1 MSSISWINGLLKNG
15 LDNGVFQSQ
24 TQSSMKRARGDAR
37 GATASDLTRSL
48 LANAAALSGGNLP
61 SGTTAGANNNPLT
74 ANLGNLIDLRA
85 SLVKATEDTSLTIKT
100 AEGDTVTLTSHTQ
113 VESMKAKLTYG
124 PNDAPAGTATG
135 TATTPPKVEG
145 RDHAGDEDDNQG
157 VTTAKLREI
166 KLDQNVTL
174 SVQGDLSE
182 QELDDI
188 KKLVSRLGSELN
200 QLGFGERGHDGDHGD
215 DARAGNTSLQRIDTS
230 NLGSLSSF
238 DLHVER
244 TLEVTK
250 IHVVRLPDAPPP
262 TATPAVNSVP
272 GKGTIQTL
280 PQAAPAAPAAPAK
293 PKAKA
298 KPATTPPAPAPSA
311 APQPNWKVDAF
322 HAKVSTVADMLFQR
336 SQGTTS
342 GLPGTGTTL
351 PPTEAERA
359 RP

>member
-1 MSSISWINGLLKNG
+1 MMAGSDADSALMTG
-15 LDNGVFQSQ
+15 
-24 TQSSMKRARGDAR
+24 RAGSLTACPARDA
-37 GATASDLTRSL
+37 STRL
-48 LANAAALSGGNLP
+48 MG
-61 SGTTAGANNNPLT
+61 GTTAGANNNPLS

-113 VESMKAKLTYG
+113 VESMKAKFTYG
-124 PNDAPAGTATG
+124 PNDAPPGTVNGA
-135 TATTPPKVEG
+135 ATTAPKVEG
-145 RDHAGDEDDNQG
+145 HDHDGDEDDKQG

-182 QELDDI
+182 QELADI

-262 TATPAVNSVP
+262 TATRDRCVMVV
-272 GKGTIQTL
+272 GG
-280 PQAAPAAPAAPAK
+280 APM
-293 PKAKA
+293 
-298 KPATTPPAPAPSA
+298 
-311 APQPNWKVDAF
+311 N
-322 HAKVSTVADMLFQR
+322 
-336 SQGTTS
+336 
-342 GLPGTGTTL
+342 
-351 PPTEAERA
+351 A
-359 RP
+359 R